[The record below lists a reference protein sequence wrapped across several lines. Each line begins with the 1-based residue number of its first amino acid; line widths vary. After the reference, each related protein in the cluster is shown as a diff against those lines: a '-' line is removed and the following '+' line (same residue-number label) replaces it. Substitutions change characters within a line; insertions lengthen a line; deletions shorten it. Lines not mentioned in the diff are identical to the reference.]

1 MMRVAARVLICALSL
16 VVSFVGLSARASAG
30 AEMKRVGSV
39 AVEEGVIHEGFAFD
53 DGGGK
58 LAYAATDGA
67 GKTRLHVGPPGG
79 KSTAADLT
87 SFTPAPER
95 ILFLGGHWFVVF
107 NEGARRAAVVGPNG
121 RITRE
126 IGPFGDCFISSA
138 RGKVFV
144 TATDKGDSAA
154 GHAIDIAAYR
164 PDGAPLGR
172 KLVTIA
178 ADGTL
183 AGTGHLV
190 FVAFVGGYLQALVK
204 KPGRYDAK
212 ADVRGGTQMAVL
224 DILTG
229 KVGAGRAVPNIP
241 RFLHLAE
248 KRAEKPGL
256 ETFVRLDDDAAGLE
270 LVGPGEKVRPL
281 ALPAA
286 LSLYET
292 ASLQQQ
298 ASGGRLFISLTV
310 DPLNPA
316 QVAAQKKGERVLH
329 LYEVNV
335 GAAKATRFGQIALG
349 ETQAYSWAAAGTKVA
364 VLKRTQASG
373 GNELLFFSR

>member
-1 MMRVAARVLICALSL
+1 MMRLAARILICTVSVAA
-16 VVSFVGLSARASAG
+16 VSGRASAG
-30 AEMKRVGSV
+30 AEMKRVGRV

-53 DGGGK
+53 ESGGK
-58 LAYAATDGA
+58 LAYAETDAA

-79 KSTAADLT
+79 KSSATVDIT
-87 SFTPAPER
+87 SFTPAPEK
-95 ILFLGGHWFVVF
+95 ILFLGGHWFVVA
-107 NEGARRAAVVGPNG
+107 NEGARRAAVVAPNG
-121 RITRE
+121 RITHE
-126 IGPFGDCFISSA
+126 IGPFGDCFISSTH
-138 RGKVFV
+138 GKVFV
-144 TATDKGDSAA
+144 TATDKGDTAA
-154 GHAIDIAAYR
+154 GHSIDIAAYR
-164 PDGAPLGR
+164 PDGVPLGR

-204 KPGRYDAK
+204 KPGRYDAR

-224 DILTG
+224 DVLTS
-229 KVGAGRAVPNIP
+229 KVGAGRTVPNIP

-256 ETFVRLDDDAAGLE
+256 ETFVRQGDDATGLE

-281 ALPAA
+281 ALPAE

-298 ASGGRLFISLTV
+298 ALGGRLFFSLTV

-316 QVAAQKKGERVLH
+316 QVAARKKGERALH
-329 LYEVNV
+329 LFEVGV

-373 GNELLFFSR
+373 GNELLVFSR